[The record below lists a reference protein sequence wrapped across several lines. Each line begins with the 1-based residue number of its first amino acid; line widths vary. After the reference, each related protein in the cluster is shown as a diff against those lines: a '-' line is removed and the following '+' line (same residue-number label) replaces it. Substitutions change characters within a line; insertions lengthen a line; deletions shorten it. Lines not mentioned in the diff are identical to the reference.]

1 MWCGFWDSCPTKI
14 ISCIILQKEIILLE
28 YYRRKITNKEKAV
41 SGLGNQNTTI
51 CNSLFFDFVVA
62 LKRAVVFNVG
72 ILWAYPPNP

>member
-1 MWCGFWDSCPTKI
+1 LPYKISCINLPKKI
-14 ISCIILQKEIILLE
+14 ISLE